1 LDLGVARRRTLSRFL
16 ILEKW
21 PTEDLGRGRELKGV
35 HVLEVSKVIIARNN
49 NNTIRVRMYRVD
61 MSDLTITERGCG
73 VACGNMEVEMTTTN
87 PWVAA
92 PRDKI

>member
-1 LDLGVARRRTLSRFL
+1 
-16 ILEKW
+16 
-21 PTEDLGRGRELKGV
+21 
-35 HVLEVSKVIIARNN
+35 VLEVGQVIISRNN
-49 NNTIRVRMYRVD
+49 SNTVRVTMYRVD
-61 MSDLTITERGCG
+61 MSDLTITETGCG